1 MTQFEEQWQR
11 RFERYATRH
20 RAEHLVSGWSP
31 VGLRQRVLA
40 FERLLDE
47 GLFAPDARVLEVG
60 CGAGTYVRLLG
71 KRGHEVVG
79 LDYSL
84 PTLGRAVEA
93 DPSRRG
99 RYVAGEAYR
108 LPFEPATFEAVMC
121 IGVFQSLGEPGQ
133 ALAEMARVLR
143 PGGVLLVETL
153 NPWNPLALARRVVA
167 RVRRRP
173 ALLLYSAPRVI
184 ERLMNANG
192 VRPWRRMSVV
202 LPPRSLPRL
211 EAVLVHPWVESP
223 LRRIP
228 GLRGLAAQAF
238 WLAGVRG

>member
-1 MTQFEEQWQR
+1 MSGFEEQWQG

-20 RAEHLVSGWSP
+20 QSEHLVSGWSL
-31 VGLRQRVLA
+31 VGLRQRVLT
-40 FERLLDE
+40 FETLLDH
-47 GLFAPDARVLEVG
+47 GLLPPHARVLELG

-84 PTLGRAVEA
+84 PTLGRALAA
-93 DPSRRG
+93 DPTRVG
-99 RYVAGEAYR
+99 RYAAGGAYA
-108 LPFEPATFEAVMC
+108 LPFGTATFQAALC
-121 IGVFQSLGEPGQ
+121 IGVFQALEEPGR

-153 NPWNPLALARRVVA
+153 NPWNPLAMARRLTA
-167 RVRRRP
+167 FARRRP
-173 ALLLYSAPRVI
+173 PLLHYSAPRVI
-184 ERLMNANG
+184 ERLMSANK
-192 VRPWRRMSVV
+192 VRPSRRVSVV

-211 EAVLVHPWVESP
+211 EAVLAHPWVEAP
-223 LRRIP
+223 LCRIP

-238 WLAGVRG
+238 WLTGVRV